1 VIVATA
7 VMAILSVQLDLS
19 EALRR
24 WTAALRGRMEVT
36 SERGKGFR
44 LRARIPVGALS

>member
-24 WTAALRGRMEVT
+24 WTAPFGYQ
-36 SERGKGFR
+36 
-44 LRARIPVGALS
+44 